1 MRSVSKIR
9 LQSARNVNG
18 SKKREETKSL
28 DQLIV
33 TKWKDRSLTALLSDG
48 HCRSLTLESG
58 DESLLGNIYIG
69 KVKNVVKN
77 INAAFI
83 DLGGGK
89 TGYFSLAENPILLYV
104 DELNRMSNSEDR
116 LSDPV
121 ANSLDKVVDIQ
132 SASKQQA
139 LRSDRLRKLKAGD
152 ELLVQVSRDALKT
165 KDPSVTCCLNFPGT
179 YMVLTVGKPQI
190 GFSAKIKDNVWKERV
205 REALLAHKDERFGL
219 IVRTNGA
226 AASIDTLCAETEKL
240 KQQMDELFARAA
252 CRTCYS
258 LLEQGTPPYIQS
270 LRDAK
275 KGTLSEI
282 VTDVPEYAKKIEVWL
297 EEEKEADKEQKEN
310 QPQADKNESIN
321 QAVPKLSLY
330 TDENLPLMKLYRMES
345 VLKSASD
352 RRVWM
357 KSGGYLVIEPTE
369 ALTVIDVNTGKY
381 TGKKT
386 PAETILKINLEAA
399 HEVARQLSLR
409 NLSGIII
416 VDFIDME
423 SKEDQET
430 LMRTLGEEL
439 SRDPVKT
446 ILVDMTR
453 LGLVEITRKK
463 VRRPLHEIL

>member
-9 LQSARNVNG
+9 LQSARSVNG

-89 TGYFSLAENPILLYV
+89 TGYFSLAENPVPLYV
-104 DELNRMSNSEDR
+104 DELNRMSSYSGQEPD
-116 LSDPV
+116 
-121 ANSLDKVVDIQ
+121 
-132 SASKQQA
+132 SALVTSA
-139 LRSDRLRKLKAGD
+139 RKLKAGD

-226 AASIDTLCAETEKL
+226 AASMDTLCAETEKL
-240 KQQMDELFARAA
+240 KQQMENLFARAA
-252 CRTCYS
+252 CRTCYT

-282 VTDVPEYAKKIEVWL
+282 ITDVPEYANKIEAWL

-310 QPQADKNESIN
+310 QPPVDKNESIN

-330 TDENLPLMKLYRMES
+330 TDENLPLMKLYRLES

-439 SRDPVKT
+439 SRDPVKM

>member
-1 MRSVSKIR
+1 M
-9 LQSARNVNG
+9 
-18 SKKREETKSL
+18 
-28 DQLIV
+28 
-33 TKWKDRSLTALLSDG
+33 
-48 HCRSLTLESG
+48 
-58 DESLLGNIYIG
+58 
-69 KVKNVVKN
+69 
-77 INAAFI
+77 
-83 DLGGGK
+83 
-89 TGYFSLAENPILLYV
+89 
-104 DELNRMSNSEDR
+104 
-116 LSDPV
+116 
-121 ANSLDKVVDIQ
+121 
-132 SASKQQA
+132 
-139 LRSDRLRKLKAGD
+139 
-152 ELLVQVSRDALKT
+152 
-165 KDPSVTCCLNFPGT
+165 TCCLNFPGT

-190 GFSAKIKDNVWKERV
+190 GFSAKIKDNAWKEKV
-205 REALLAHKDERFGL
+205 REELLTHKDERFGL

-226 AASIDTLCAETEKL
+226 SASIETLCVETEKL
-240 KQQMDELFARAA
+240 KQQMEELFARAA

-282 VTDVPEYAKKIEVWL
+282 ITDVPEYAKKIEAWL
-297 EEEKEADKEQKEN
+297 EEEKEEDKEQKEN
-310 QPQADKNESIN
+310 QTQADKNESIK

-330 TDENLPLMKLYRMES
+330 TDENLPLMKLYRLES

>member
-1 MRSVSKIR
+1 M
-9 LQSARNVNG
+9 
-18 SKKREETKSL
+18 

-89 TGYFSLAENPILLYV
+89 TGYFSLAENPVPLYV
-104 DELNRMSNSEDR
+104 DELNRMYSYSGQEPD
-116 LSDPV
+116 
-121 ANSLDKVVDIQ
+121 
-132 SASKQQA
+132 SALVKSA
-139 LRSDRLRKLKAGD
+139 RKLKAGD

-190 GFSAKIKDNVWKERV
+190 GFSAKIKDNIWKERV

-240 KQQMDELFARAA
+240 KQQMEELFARAA

-282 VTDVPEYAKKIEVWL
+282 ITDVPEYANKIEAWL

-310 QPQADKNESIN
+310 QPPADKNESIN

-330 TDENLPLMKLYRMES
+330 TDENLPLMKLYRLES

>member
-9 LQSARNVNG
+9 LQLARSANG

-89 TGYFSLAENPILLYV
+89 TGYFSLAENPVPLYV
-104 DELNRMSNSEDR
+104 DELNRMSSYSGQEPD
-116 LSDPV
+116 
-121 ANSLDKVVDIQ
+121 
-132 SASKQQA
+132 SALVKSA
-139 LRSDRLRKLKAGD
+139 RKLKAGD

-275 KGTLSEI
+275 K
-282 VTDVPEYAKKIEVWL
+282 IEAWL

-310 QPQADKNESIN
+310 QPPADKNESIN
-321 QAVPKLSLY
+321 QAVPKLSIY
-330 TDENLPLMKLYRMES
+330 TDENLPLMKLYRLES
-345 VLKSASD
+345 VLKSATD

>member
-1 MRSVSKIR
+1 M
-9 LQSARNVNG
+9 
-18 SKKREETKSL
+18 

-89 TGYFSLAENPILLYV
+89 TGYFSLAENLVPLYT
-104 DELNRMSNSEDR
+104 DELNQLCSFGYSGNSEK
-116 LSDPV
+116 
-121 ANSLDKVVDIQ
+121 KV
-132 SASKQQA
+132 SP
-139 LRSDRLRKLKAGD
+139 RKLKAGD

-190 GFSAKIKDNVWKERV
+190 GFSAKIKDNAWKEKV
-205 REALLAHKDERFGL
+205 REELLTHKDERFGL

-226 AASIDTLCAETEKL
+226 SASIETLCAETEAL
-240 KQQMDELFARAA
+240 KAQMENLFARAA

-282 VTDVPEYAKKIEVWL
+282 ITDVPEYAKKIE
-297 EEEKEADKEQKEN
+297 A
-310 QPQADKNESIN
+310 
-321 QAVPKLSLY
+321 
-330 TDENLPLMKLYRMES
+330 
-345 VLKSASD
+345 
-352 RRVWM
+352 
-357 KSGGYLVIEPTE
+357 
-369 ALTVIDVNTGKY
+369 
-381 TGKKT
+381 
-386 PAETILKINLEAA
+386 
-399 HEVARQLSLR
+399 
-409 NLSGIII
+409 
-416 VDFIDME
+416 
-423 SKEDQET
+423 
-430 LMRTLGEEL
+430 
-439 SRDPVKT
+439 
-446 ILVDMTR
+446 
-453 LGLVEITRKK
+453 
-463 VRRPLHEIL
+463 

>member
-1 MRSVSKIR
+1 MFIR
-9 LQSARNVNG
+9 IFG
-18 SKKREETKSL
+18 
-28 DQLIV
+28 
-33 TKWKDRSLTALLSDG
+33 
-48 HCRSLTLESG
+48 
-58 DESLLGNIYIG
+58 
-69 KVKNVVKN
+69 
-77 INAAFI
+77 
-83 DLGGGK
+83 
-89 TGYFSLAENPILLYV
+89 
-104 DELNRMSNSEDR
+104 NSEK
-116 LSDPV
+116 
-121 ANSLDKVVDIQ
+121 KV
-132 SASKQQA
+132 SP
-139 LRSDRLRKLKAGD
+139 RKLKAGD

-190 GFSAKIKDNVWKERV
+190 GFSAKIKDNAWKEKV
-205 REALLAHKDERFGL
+205 REELLTHKDERFGL

-226 AASIDTLCAETEKL
+226 SASIETLCAETEKL
-240 KQQMDELFARAA
+240 KQQMEELFARAA

-282 VTDVPEYAKKIEVWL
+282 ITDVPEYAKKIEAWL
-297 EEEKEADKEQKEN
+297 EEEKEEDKEQKEN
-310 QPQADKNESIN
+310 QPPADKNESIN
-321 QAVPKLSLY
+321 QAVPNLSLY
-330 TDENLPLMKLYRMES
+330 TDDNLPLMKLYRLES

-416 VDFIDME
+416 IDFIDME

-430 LMRTLGEEL
+430 LMRVLGEEL

-446 ILVDMTR
+446 ILGDMTR
-453 LGLVEITRKK
+453 LGLVEITPQKGA
-463 VRRPLHEIL
+463 PSAS

>member
-1 MRSVSKIR
+1 M
-9 LQSARNVNG
+9 
-18 SKKREETKSL
+18 

-48 HCRSLTLESG
+48 HCRTLTLESG

-89 TGYFSLAENPILLYV
+89 TGYFSLAENPLPLFT
-104 DELNRMSNSEDR
+104 DELNA
-116 LSDPV
+116 LC
-121 ANSLDKVVDIQ
+121 SLDRTEDSKKAETGNVLDRREESGLKSEKKPSTAA
-132 SASKQQA
+132 SASP
-139 LRSDRLRKLKAGD
+139 RKLKAGD

-190 GFSAKIKDNVWKERV
+190 GFSAKIKDNAWKEKV
-205 REALLAHKDERFGL
+205 REALLVHKDERFGL

-226 AASIDTLCAETEKL
+226 SASIETLCAETEAL
-240 KQQMDELFARAA
+240 KVQMENLFARAA
-252 CRTCYS
+252 CRTCYT

-275 KGTLSEI
+275 KGTLAEVI
-282 VTDVPEYAKKIEVWL
+282 TDVPEYAGQIEAWL
-297 EEEKEADKEQKEN
+297 AEEGQEEKLVRYE
-310 QPQADKNESIN
+310 
-321 QAVPKLSLY
+321 
-330 TDENLPLMKLYRMES
+330 DENLPLMKLYRLES
-345 VLKSASD
+345 VLKSATD

>member
-1 MRSVSKIR
+1 M
-9 LQSARNVNG
+9 
-18 SKKREETKSL
+18 

-89 TGYFSLAENPILLYV
+89 TGYFSLAENPVPLYT
-104 DELNRMSNSEDR
+104 DELNQLCSLEYSGNSEK
-116 LSDPV
+116 
-121 ANSLDKVVDIQ
+121 KV
-132 SASKQQA
+132 SP
-139 LRSDRLRKLKAGD
+139 RKLKAGD

-190 GFSAKIKDNVWKERV
+190 GFSAKIKDNAWKEK
-205 REALLAHKDERFGL
+205 ALKA
-219 IVRTNGA
+219 
-226 AASIDTLCAETEKL
+226 
-240 KQQMDELFARAA
+240 QMENLFARAA
-252 CRTCYS
+252 CRTCYT

-275 KGTLSEI
+275 KGTLSEVI
-282 VTDVPEYAKKIEVWL
+282 TDVPEYAERIAAWL
-297 EEEKEADKEQKEN
+297 EEEKEEDKEQKEN
-310 QPQADKNESIN
+310 QPPADKNESIN
-321 QAVPKLSLY
+321 QAVPNLSLY
-330 TDENLPLMKLYRMES
+330 TDDNLPLMKLYRLES

-416 VDFIDME
+416 IDFIDME

-430 LMRTLGEEL
+430 LMRVLGEEL

>member
-1 MRSVSKIR
+1 MYGIDDLFEKRSIVGSR
-9 LQSARNVNG
+9 LEELLHKQGITKARFCADAG
-18 SKKREETKSL
+18 ISRPTL
-28 DQLIV
+28 DKL
-33 TKWKDRSLTALLSDG
+33 LT
-48 HCRSLTLESG
+48 
-58 DESLLGNIYIG
+58 GNITN
-69 KVKNVVKN
+69 KVNFSNV
-77 INAAFI
+77 
-83 DLGGGK
+83 
-89 TGYFSLAENPILLYV
+89 
-104 DELNRMSNSEDR
+104 
-116 LSDPV
+116 
-121 ANSLDKVVDIQ
+121 
-132 SASKQQA
+132 
-139 LRSDRLRKLKAGD
+139 AG
-152 ELLVQVSRDALKT
+152 
-165 KDPSVTCCLNFPGT
+165 
-179 YMVLTVGKPQI
+179 
-190 GFSAKIKDNVWKERV
+190 
-205 REALLAHKDERFGL
+205 
-219 IVRTNGA
+219 
-226 AASIDTLCAETEKL
+226 
-240 KQQMDELFARAA
+240 
-252 CRTCYS
+252 
-258 LLEQGTPPYIQS
+258 
-270 LRDAK
+270 
-275 KGTLSEI
+275 
-282 VTDVPEYAKKIEVWL
+282 L
-297 EEEKEADKEQKEN
+297 EEEKEEDKEQKEN
-310 QPQADKNESIN
+310 QTQADKNESIK

-330 TDENLPLMKLYRMES
+330 TDENLPLMKLYRLES

>member
-1 MRSVSKIR
+1 M
-9 LQSARNVNG
+9 
-18 SKKREETKSL
+18 

-48 HCRSLTLESG
+48 HC
-58 DESLLGNIYIG
+58 LLGNIYIG

-89 TGYFSLAENPILLYV
+89 TGYFSLAENPVPLYT
-104 DELNRMSNSEDR
+104 DELNQLCSFEYSGNSEK
-116 LSDPV
+116 
-121 ANSLDKVVDIQ
+121 KV
-132 SASKQQA
+132 SP
-139 LRSDRLRKLKAGD
+139 RKLKAGD

-190 GFSAKIKDNVWKERV
+190 GFSAKIKDNAWKEKV
-205 REALLAHKDERFGL
+205 REELLTHKDERFGL

-226 AASIDTLCAETEKL
+226 SASIETLCAETEKL
-240 KQQMDELFARAA
+240 KQQMEELFARAA

-282 VTDVPEYAKKIEVWL
+282 ITDVPEYAKKIEAWL
-297 EEEKEADKEQKEN
+297 EEEKEEDKEQKEN
-310 QPQADKNESIN
+310 
-321 QAVPKLSLY
+321 
-330 TDENLPLMKLYRMES
+330 
-345 VLKSASD
+345 